1 MEIVGEKINGT
12 RKRVARAI
20 AERDEA
26 FISELAISQVN
37 AGADYVD
44 LNAGTR
50 PEEEPED
57 LLWLVKTVQEHTDT
71 PISLDSANPKALS
84 AALPRVKHRAMVNS
98 INGEEERLNAIIPL
112 AAEYGCKLIILA
124 MDSKQIP
131 KTAEDRAEIINAVV
145 KRTDAAGIE
154 RSLLYVDSL
163 AMTLSTNTASG
174 KIFCD
179 TVSIL
184 KEKYP
189 HMHFTAGLSN
199 ISFGLP
205 KRSYINRAFL
215 TLAVEAGLDSAIL
228 DPTDRDLMA
237 AAYASEL
244 VLGRD
249 RYCMNYTKAYKAGIL

>member
-20 AERDEA
+20 AERDEV
-26 FISELAISQVN
+26 FIKDLAQSQVS
-37 AGADYVD
+37 AGADYLD
-44 LNAGTR
+44 LNAGTK

-57 LLWLVKTVQEHTDT
+57 LLWLVATVQEETDT
-71 PISLDSANPKALS
+71 PLCLDSANPKALS
-84 AALPRVKHRAMVNS
+84 SVLPKVIRPAMINS
-98 INGEEERLNAIIPL
+98 INGEEERLSTIVPL
-112 AAEYGCKLIILA
+112 ASKHNCRLIVLA

-131 KTAEDRAEIINAVV
+131 KTPEERARIIDDVI
-145 KRTDAAGIE
+145 KRTDAAGID
-154 RSLLYVDSL
+154 RSLLYVDPL
-163 AMTLSTNTASG
+163 AMTLSTNTESAR
-174 KIFCD
+174 IFIS
-179 TVSIL
+179 TISIL
-184 KEKYP
+184 KERYP
-189 HMHFTAGLSN
+189 EIHFTAGLSN

-228 DPTDRDLMA
+228 DPTDQDLLA
-237 AAYASEL
+237 ATYASEL